1 MCWTSLLI
9 RLPLAGTLAALLM
22 FANNASALTWKSS
35 DYNCQVELPQGEPIT
50 GGKSWSPIG
59 STQEG
64 TLVGAMRVDGSAYV
78 FLGMSISRSD
88 RNFISTTKQSKNSR
102 RDFSDREWDFGV
114 RLNVFR

>member
-1 MCWTSLLI
+1 M
-9 RLPLAGTLAALLM
+9 RLPFAGAFAALLM
-22 FANNASALTWKSS
+22 FASNASALTWKSS

-78 FLGMSISRSD
+78 FLGYVNLAKRP
-88 RNFISTTKQSKNSR
+88 NFISTTKQSKNSR